1 MTGLPQL
8 GQRVRRGRGLDAPP
22 PVPFP
27 PSWREASRRNG
38 SATTPMTRR
47 ISASMGA
54 YPSVTVM
61 STGLWSAFSKPRLRP
76 STFSTVTLG
85 ETMKPSI
92 T

>member
-8 GQRVRRGRGLDAPP
+8 GQRLRRCRGRAAALL
-22 PVPFP
+22 VSFP

-38 SATTPMTRR
+38 GATTPMTRR
-47 ISASMGA
+47 ISASIGA

-61 STGLWSAFSKPRLRP
+61 STGLWSAFSKPRSRP
-76 STFSTVTLG
+76 STVSTVTLG